1 MGLMGIRADNC
12 ICENKKKCCEV
23 LGFYGGEYEDDILL
37 GYSAV

>member
-12 ICENKKKCCEV
+12 ICENKKNVEV
-23 LGFYGGEYEDDILL
+23 LGLYGGEYEDDILL